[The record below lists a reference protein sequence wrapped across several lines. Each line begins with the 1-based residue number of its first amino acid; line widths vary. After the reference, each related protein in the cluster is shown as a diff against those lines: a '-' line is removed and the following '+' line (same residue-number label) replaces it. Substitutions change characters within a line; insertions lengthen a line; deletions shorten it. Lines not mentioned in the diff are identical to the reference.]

1 MFLKDLL
8 FPKFCVGCGFLGIY
22 LCLKCQK
29 NLRPIIHDACIYCK
43 KPSLYGLTHPIC
55 KKKFGVDGCISLF
68 YYDNLMK
75 KIVKSMKYRLA
86 LDVWRDFKNAIV
98 PKTVEKLLFFKD
110 RRDLLLQPI
119 PLHPNRLRER
129 GFNQA
134 KEVAEF
140 INKYTNIPFIDVLQR
155 TKDTPAQ
162 AQLTRQK
169 DRYDN
174 IRNAFKLIDFQR
186 IEDKNIV
193 LIDDVITTGWTV
205 KEAAMILK
213 KNRALKVFVVTIARG

>member
-1 MFLKDLL
+1 
-8 FPKFCVGCGFLGIY
+8 
-22 LCLKCQK
+22 
-29 NLRPIIHDACIYCK
+29 
-43 KPSLYGLTHPIC
+43 
-55 KKKFGVDGCISLF
+55 
-68 YYDNLMK
+68 MK